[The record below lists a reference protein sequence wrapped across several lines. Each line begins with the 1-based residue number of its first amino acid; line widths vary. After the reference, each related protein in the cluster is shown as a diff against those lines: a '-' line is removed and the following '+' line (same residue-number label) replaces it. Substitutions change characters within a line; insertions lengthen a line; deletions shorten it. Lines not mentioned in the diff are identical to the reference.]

1 MNGIVLIGSGGH
13 CASVLDSL
21 KSNNIFDRIEIADLP
36 ESIGKE
42 ISGIEIKYTDDD
54 LQSLYDSGI
63 ENVFIT
69 LGSHTDT
76 CIRRKLYEKAKEIGF
91 KFPNVI
97 DKTAVVSGSSLLGTG
112 VFVGKNAVINAN
124 SKIGDNVIINTGAI
138 IEHDSYIGDFSHIAV
153 GAVLCG
159 NVNVG
164 TDTFIGANSTVIQN
178 ISTGNNCV
186 VGAGSLVR
194 HRVCDYQKF
203 LGGDTKKLNYVPM
216 VA

>member
-1 MNGIVLIGSGGH
+1 MLKEKETAKMNGIVLIGGGGH

-21 KSNNIFDRIEIADLP
+21 KSNNIFGRIEVADLP

-54 LQSLYDSGI
+54 LQYLYDSGI
-63 ENVFIT
+63 ENAFIT
-69 LGSHTDT
+69 LGSLTDT
-76 CIRRKLYEKAKEIGF
+76 CIRRKLCEKAKEIGF

-97 DKTAVVSGSSLLGTG
+97 DNTAVVSESSSLGNG
-112 VFVGKNAVINAN
+112 IFVGKSAVINVN

-138 IEHDSYIGDFSHIAV
+138 IEHDSHIGDFSHIAV

-178 ISTGNNCV
+178 ITIGNNCV
-186 VGAGSLVR
+186 VGAGCTVR
-194 HRVCDYQKF
+194 HTLKSTDRFV
-203 LGGDTKKLNYVPM
+203 G
-216 VA
+216 